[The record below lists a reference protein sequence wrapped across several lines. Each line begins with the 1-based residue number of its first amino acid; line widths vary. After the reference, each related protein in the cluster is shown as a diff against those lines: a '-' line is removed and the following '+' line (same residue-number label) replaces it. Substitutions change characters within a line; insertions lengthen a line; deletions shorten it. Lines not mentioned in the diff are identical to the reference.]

1 MSDDDEMPEL
11 EDFTEQLKEIRKA
24 KGIDE
29 KNVPTELKIGVINE
43 KNNNTS
49 NNNKNNTVQIPIS
62 TNPPPKTEKPAEQPK
77 PKPQNTN
84 TNTNNK
90 NNNNKRDE
98 DNFGFGLFKRGFLKR
113 HNFSEDEPKK
123 NTNKEKEKEK
133 EKEKPKEKPKE
144 KEKNEPVD
152 LTHIKSNPGTTTKT
166 NILNNFNNELKSSQE
181 SSKVNS
187 GMLNNL
193 ANNKQQWLNQE
204 LLMKIAQNP
213 NLMRCFMDPR
223 FSTVI
228 QELQTNPQECLK
240 KYGNNPEFSTFI
252 KDFSALMGE
261 HFNNLAKNPMA
272 GNPNYNTP
280 EVQEIVND
288 PKIKPILERLQKEG
302 RLDMNEI
309 QRDPYIASR
318 FKVLIDKKILNIQ
331 KMD

>member
-29 KNVPTELKIGVINE
+29 KNVPTNIKVGVIDE
-43 KNNNTS
+43 KNISTNDS
-49 NNNKNNTVQIPIS
+49 SKKNNTVQIPIS
-62 TNPPPKTEKPAEQPK
+62 TNPPPS
-77 PKPQNTN
+77 KPQQT
-84 TNTNNK
+84 TTSQKTQNN

-98 DNFGFGLFKRGFLKR
+98 DNFGCGLFKRGFLKR

-123 NTNKEKEKEK
+123 TNNNNKSNNSNTSNNNKEKEK
-133 EKEKPKEKPKE
+133 
-144 KEKNEPVD
+144 KNEPVD

-166 NILNNFNNELKSSQE
+166 NILNNFNNDLKSSQE
-181 SSKVNS
+181 SSKINS

-240 KYGNNPEFSTFI
+240 KYGNNPEFSNFI
-252 KDFSALMGE
+252 KEFSALMGD

-280 EVQEIVND
+280 EVQEIIND

-302 RLDMNEI
+302 RIDMNEI

-318 FKVLIDKKILNIQ
+318 FRVLIDKKILNIQ
-331 KMD
+331 KKY

>member
-29 KNVPTELKIGVINE
+29 KNIPKDIKIGVIDE
-43 KNNNTS
+43 KKNTS
-49 NNNKNNTVQIPIS
+49 KEPIKENKVQIPI
-62 TNPPPKTEKPAEQPK
+62 TKTKTEEPPKKTVQD
-77 PKPQNTN
+77 
-84 TNTNNK
+84 
-90 NNNNKRDE
+90 NKRDE
-98 DNFGFGLFKRGFLKR
+98 DNFGCGLFKRGFLKR
-113 HNFSEDEPKK
+113 HNFSEDVPKK
-123 NTNKEKEKEK
+123 ENKKENENKEKEK
-133 EKEKPKEKPKE
+133 
-144 KEKNEPVD
+144 KNEPVD

-166 NILNNFNNELKSSQE
+166 NILNNFNNDLKSSQE
-181 SSKVNS
+181 SSKINS

-204 LLMKIAQNP
+204 LLMKIAQKP

-228 QELQTNPQECLK
+228 QELQANPQECLK
-240 KYGNNPEFSTFI
+240 KYGNNPEFSNFI
-252 KDFSALMGE
+252 KEFSSLMGE

-280 EVQEIVND
+280 EVQEIIND

-302 RLDMNEI
+302 RLDINEI

>member
-1 MSDDDEMPEL
+1 MSDDEMPEL
-11 EDFTEQLKEIRKA
+11 EDLSEQLNEIRKA
-24 KGIDE
+24 RGIDE
-29 KNVPTELKIGVINE
+29 KNIPKDIKIGVVNE
-43 KNNNTS
+43 KT
-49 NNNKNNTVQIPIS
+49 NNNKVNIPITTS
-62 TNPPPKTEKPAEQPK
+62 SPPQVPVQVPKQQKQEEKPK
-77 PKPQNTN
+77 PKQD
-84 TNTNNK
+84 
-90 NNNNKRDE
+90 NKRDE

-113 HNFSEDEPKK
+113 HNFSEDENK
-123 NTNKEKEKEK
+123 NKKEKEPKKVNKEIPTKK
-133 EKEKPKEKPKE
+133 E
-144 KEKNEPVD
+144 EPVD

-166 NILNNFNNELKSSQE
+166 NVINNFNKDLKSTQE
-181 SSKVNS
+181 SSKINPN
-187 GMLNNL
+187 MLNNL

-240 KYGNNPEFSTFI
+240 KYGNNPEFSNFI
-252 KDFSALMGE
+252 KEFSSLMGE

-280 EVQEIVND
+280 EVQEIIND

-302 RLDMNEI
+302 RLDINEI

>member
-43 KNNNTS
+43 KNNNS
-49 NNNKNNTVQIPIS
+49 NTTKNNTVQIPIS
-62 TNPPPKTEKPAEQPK
+62 TNPPQPQKTEKTPPS
-77 PKPQNTN
+77 KPQS
-84 TNTNNK
+84 TNNNNK
-90 NNNNKRDE
+90 NNNKRDE

-113 HNFSEDEPKK
+113 HNFSKDEPKK
-123 NTNKEKEKEK
+123 NTNNK

-144 KEKNEPVD
+144 KEKNEPID
-152 LTHIKSNPGTTTKT
+152 LTYIKSNPGTTTKT
-166 NILNNFNNELKSSQE
+166 NVLNDFNKDLKSSQE
-181 SSKVNS
+181 SSKINS

-204 LLMKIAQNP
+204 LLMKIAKNP

-252 KDFSALMGE
+252 KEFSALMGD

>member
-29 KNVPTELKIGVINE
+29 KNDPTNIKVGVIDE
-43 KNNNTS
+43 KKNTS
-49 NNNKNNTVQIPIS
+49 NQNKSNTVQIPIT
-62 TNPPPKTEKPAEQPK
+62 TNKTLPPQTQTTNQKTN
-77 PKPQNTN
+77 NTN
-84 TNTNNK
+84 TSGSTTNNS
-90 NNNNKRDE
+90 NKRDE
-98 DNFGFGLFKRGFLKR
+98 DNFGCGLFKRGFLKR
-113 HNFSEDEPKK
+113 HHFSDDEPKK
-123 NTNKEKEKEK
+123 NTNNNDNNKTTKEKEKEK
-133 EKEKPKEKPKE
+133 EK
-144 KEKNEPVD
+144 KNEPID

-166 NILNNFNNELKSSQE
+166 NILNNFNNDLKSSQE
-181 SSKVNS
+181 SSKINS

-240 KYGNNPEFSTFI
+240 KYGNNPEFSNFI
-252 KDFSALMGE
+252 KEFSALMGD
-261 HFNNLAKNPMA
+261 HFNNLAKNPMS

-309 QRDPYIASR
+309 QRDPYVASR
-318 FKVLIDKKILNIQ
+318 FRVLIDKKILNIQ

>member
-29 KNVPTELKIGVINE
+29 KNIPKNIKIGVIDE
-43 KNNNTS
+43 KKNS
-49 NNNKNNTVQIPIS
+49 SKEEPKKENKVQIPI
-62 TNPPPKTEKPAEQPK
+62 TKTKAEEPPKKSVQD
-77 PKPQNTN
+77 
-84 TNTNNK
+84 
-90 NNNNKRDE
+90 NKRDE
-98 DNFGFGLFKRGFLKR
+98 DNFGCGLFKRGFLKR
-113 HNFSEDEPKK
+113 HNFSEDVPKK
-123 NTNKEKEKEK
+123 ENKKENDNNKEKEK
-133 EKEKPKEKPKE
+133 
-144 KEKNEPVD
+144 KNEPID

-166 NILNNFNNELKSSQE
+166 NILNNFNNDLKSSQE
-181 SSKVNS
+181 SSKINS

-204 LLMKIAQNP
+204 LLMKIAQKP

-228 QELQTNPQECLK
+228 QELQANPQECLK
-240 KYGNNPEFSTFI
+240 KYGNNPEFSNFI
-252 KDFSALMGE
+252 KEFSSLMGE

-280 EVQEIVND
+280 EVQEIIND

-302 RLDMNEI
+302 RLDINEI

>member
-29 KNVPTELKIGVINE
+29 KNIPKDIKIGVIDE
-43 KNNNTS
+43 KKNTS
-49 NNNKNNTVQIPIS
+49 KEPIKENKVQIPI
-62 TNPPPKTEKPAEQPK
+62 TKTKTEEPPKKTVQD
-77 PKPQNTN
+77 
-84 TNTNNK
+84 
-90 NNNNKRDE
+90 NKRDE
-98 DNFGFGLFKRGFLKR
+98 DNFGCGLFKRGFLKR
-113 HNFSEDEPKK
+113 HNFSEDVPKK
-123 NTNKEKEKEK
+123 ENKKENENKEKEK
-133 EKEKPKEKPKE
+133 
-144 KEKNEPVD
+144 KNEPVD

-166 NILNNFNNELKSSQE
+166 NILNNFNNDLKSSQE
-181 SSKVNS
+181 SSKINS

-204 LLMKIAQNP
+204 LLMKIAQKP

-240 KYGNNPEFSTFI
+240 KYGNNPEFSNFI
-252 KDFSALMGE
+252 KEFSSLMGE

-280 EVQEIVND
+280 EVQEIIND
-288 PKIKPILERLQKEG
+288 PKVKPILERLQKEG
-302 RLDMNEI
+302 RLDINEI

>member
-1 MSDDDEMPEL
+1 MSDDDEMHEL
-11 EDFTEQLKEIRKA
+11 EDITEQLKEIRKA

-29 KNVPTELKIGVINE
+29 KNIPKDIKIGVIDE
-43 KNNNTS
+43 KKNTS
-49 NNNKNNTVQIPIS
+49 KEPIKENKVQIPI
-62 TNPPPKTEKPAEQPK
+62 TKTKTEEPPKKTVQD
-77 PKPQNTN
+77 
-84 TNTNNK
+84 
-90 NNNNKRDE
+90 NKRDE
-98 DNFGFGLFKRGFLKR
+98 DNFGCGLFKRGFLKR
-113 HNFSEDEPKK
+113 HNFSEDVPKK
-123 NTNKEKEKEK
+123 ENKKENENKEKEK
-133 EKEKPKEKPKE
+133 
-144 KEKNEPVD
+144 KNEPVD

-166 NILNNFNNELKSSQE
+166 NILNNFNNDLKSSQE
-181 SSKVNS
+181 SSKINS

-204 LLMKIAQNP
+204 LLMKIAQKP

-228 QELQTNPQECLK
+228 QELQANPQECLK
-240 KYGNNPEFSTFI
+240 KYGNNPEFSNFI
-252 KDFSALMGE
+252 KEFSSLMGE

-280 EVQEIVND
+280 EVQEIIND

-302 RLDMNEI
+302 RLDINEI

>member
-29 KNVPTELKIGVINE
+29 KNIPKDIKIGVIDE
-43 KNNNTS
+43 KKNTS
-49 NNNKNNTVQIPIS
+49 KEPIKENKVQIPI
-62 TNPPPKTEKPAEQPK
+62 TKTKTEEPPKKAVQD
-77 PKPQNTN
+77 
-84 TNTNNK
+84 
-90 NNNNKRDE
+90 NKRDE
-98 DNFGFGLFKRGFLKR
+98 DNFGCGLFKRGFLKR
-113 HNFSEDEPKK
+113 HNFSEDVLKK
-123 NTNKEKEKEK
+123 ENKKENDNKEKEKEK
-133 EKEKPKEKPKE
+133 
-144 KEKNEPVD
+144 KNEPVD
-152 LTHIKSNPGTTTKT
+152 LTHIKSSPGTTTKT
-166 NILNNFNNELKSSQE
+166 NIINNFNNDLKSSQE
-181 SSKVNS
+181 SSKINS

-204 LLMKIAQNP
+204 LLMKIAQKP

-240 KYGNNPEFSTFI
+240 KYGNNPEFSNFI
-252 KDFSALMGE
+252 KEFSSLMGE

-280 EVQEIVND
+280 EVQEIIND

-302 RLDMNEI
+302 KLDINEI

>member
-43 KNNNTS
+43 KNNNS
-49 NNNKNNTVQIPIS
+49 NTTKNNTVQIPIS
-62 TNPPPKTEKPAEQPK
+62 TNPPQPQKTEKTPPS
-77 PKPQNTN
+77 KPQS
-84 TNTNNK
+84 TNNNNK
-90 NNNNKRDE
+90 NNNKRDE

-123 NTNKEKEKEK
+123 NTNNK

-144 KEKNEPVD
+144 KEKNEPID
-152 LTHIKSNPGTTTKT
+152 LTYIKSNPGTTTKT
-166 NILNNFNNELKSSQE
+166 NVLNDFNKDLKSSQE
-181 SSKVNS
+181 SSKINS

-204 LLMKIAQNP
+204 LLMKIAKNP

-252 KDFSALMGE
+252 KEFSALMGD

-280 EVQEIVND
+280 EVQEIIND

>member
-29 KNVPTELKIGVINE
+29 KNVPTDIKVGVINE
-43 KNNNTS
+43 QKNAS
-49 NNNKNNTVQIPIS
+49 NQNKSNTVQIPIS
-62 TNPPPKTEKPAEQPK
+62 TTKTA
-77 PKPQNTN
+77 PQQA
-84 TNTNNK
+84 NTNNK
-90 NNNNKRDE
+90 KTTNSNQTNNNSNKRDE
-98 DNFGFGLFKRGFLKR
+98 DNFGCGLFKRGFLKR

-123 NTNKEKEKEK
+123 KANNNKEKEKEK
-133 EKEKPKEKPKE
+133 EK
-144 KEKNEPVD
+144 KNEPID

-166 NILNNFNNELKSSQE
+166 NILNNFNNDLKSNQE
-181 SSKVNS
+181 SSKINS

-228 QELQTNPQECLK
+228 QELQANPQECLK
-240 KYGNNPEFSTFI
+240 KYGNNPEFSNFI
-252 KDFSALMGE
+252 KEFSALMGD

-272 GNPNYNTP
+272 GNPNYTSP

-309 QRDPYIASR
+309 QRDPYVASR

>member
-29 KNVPTELKIGVINE
+29 KNIPKDIKIGVIDE
-43 KNNNTS
+43 KKNTS
-49 NNNKNNTVQIPIS
+49 KEPTKENKVQIPI
-62 TNPPPKTEKPAEQPK
+62 TKAKAEEPPKKAVQD
-77 PKPQNTN
+77 
-84 TNTNNK
+84 
-90 NNNNKRDE
+90 NKRDE
-98 DNFGFGLFKRGFLKR
+98 DNFGCGLFKRGFLKR
-113 HNFSEDEPKK
+113 HNFSEDVPKK
-123 NTNKEKEKEK
+123 ENKKENDNKEKEKEK
-133 EKEKPKEKPKE
+133 
-144 KEKNEPVD
+144 KNEPVD
-152 LTHIKSNPGTTTKT
+152 LTHIKSSPGTTTKT
-166 NILNNFNNELKSSQE
+166 NIINNFNNDLKSSQE
-181 SSKVNS
+181 SSKINS

-204 LLMKIAQNP
+204 LLMKIAQKP

-240 KYGNNPEFSTFI
+240 KYGNNPEFSNFI
-252 KDFSALMGE
+252 KEFSSLMGE

-280 EVQEIVND
+280 EVQEIIND
-288 PKIKPILERLQKEG
+288 PKVKPILERLQKEG
-302 RLDMNEI
+302 RLDINEI

>member
-1 MSDDDEMPEL
+1 MSDDEMPEL
-11 EDFTEQLKEIRKA
+11 EDLSEQLNEIRKA
-24 KGIDE
+24 RGIDE
-29 KNVPTELKIGVINE
+29 KNIPKDIKIGVINE
-43 KNNNTS
+43 KNNS
-49 NNNKNNTVQIPIS
+49 NNKVNIPIS
-62 TNPPPKTEKPAEQPK
+62 TSPPQPQPK
-77 PKPQNTN
+77 PQQKPQPEQKPKEKTD
-84 TNTNNK
+84 
-90 NNNNKRDE
+90 NKRDE

-113 HNFSEDEPKK
+113 HNFSEDVPKK
-123 NTNKEKEKEK
+123 ENKKENDNNKEKEK
-133 EKEKPKEKPKE
+133 
-144 KEKNEPVD
+144 KNEPID

-166 NILNNFNNELKSSQE
+166 NILNNFNNDLKSSQE
-181 SSKVNS
+181 SSKINS

-204 LLMKIAQNP
+204 LLMKIAQKP

-228 QELQTNPQECLK
+228 QELQANPQECLK
-240 KYGNNPEFSTFI
+240 KYGNNPEFSNFI
-252 KDFSALMGE
+252 KEFSSLMGE

-280 EVQEIVND
+280 EVQEIIND

-302 RLDMNEI
+302 RLDINEI

>member
-29 KNVPTELKIGVINE
+29 KNIPKDIKIGVIDE
-43 KNNNTS
+43 KKNTS
-49 NNNKNNTVQIPIS
+49 KEPIKENKVQIPI
-62 TNPPPKTEKPAEQPK
+62 TKTEEPPKKTVQD
-77 PKPQNTN
+77 
-84 TNTNNK
+84 
-90 NNNNKRDE
+90 NKRDE
-98 DNFGFGLFKRGFLKR
+98 DNFGCGLFKRGFLKR
-113 HNFSEDEPKK
+113 HNFSEDVPKK
-123 NTNKEKEKEK
+123 ENKKENENKEKEK
-133 EKEKPKEKPKE
+133 
-144 KEKNEPVD
+144 KNEPVD

-166 NILNNFNNELKSSQE
+166 NILNNFNNDLKSSQE
-181 SSKVNS
+181 SSKINS

-204 LLMKIAQNP
+204 LLMKIAQKP

-228 QELQTNPQECLK
+228 QELQANPQECLK
-240 KYGNNPEFSTFI
+240 KYGNNPEFSNFI
-252 KDFSALMGE
+252 KEFSSLMGE

-280 EVQEIVND
+280 EVQEIIND
-288 PKIKPILERLQKEG
+288 PKVKPILERLQKEG
-302 RLDMNEI
+302 RLDINEI

>member
-29 KNVPTELKIGVINE
+29 KNIPKDIKIGVIDE
-43 KNNNTS
+43 KKNTS
-49 NNNKNNTVQIPIS
+49 KEPIKENKVQIPI
-62 TNPPPKTEKPAEQPK
+62 TKTKTEEPPKKAVQD
-77 PKPQNTN
+77 
-84 TNTNNK
+84 
-90 NNNNKRDE
+90 NKRDE
-98 DNFGFGLFKRGFLKR
+98 DNFGCGLFKRGFLKR
-113 HNFSEDEPKK
+113 HNFSEDVPKK
-123 NTNKEKEKEK
+123 ENKKENDNKEKEK
-133 EKEKPKEKPKE
+133 
-144 KEKNEPVD
+144 KNEPVD
-152 LTHIKSNPGTTTKT
+152 LTHIKSSPGTTTKT
-166 NILNNFNNELKSSQE
+166 NIINNFNNDLKSSQE
-181 SSKVNS
+181 SSKINS

-204 LLMKIAQNP
+204 LLMKIAQKP

-240 KYGNNPEFSTFI
+240 KYGNNPEFSNFI
-252 KDFSALMGE
+252 KEFSSLMGE

-280 EVQEIVND
+280 EVQEIIND

-302 RLDMNEI
+302 RLDINEI

>member
-29 KNVPTELKIGVINE
+29 KNVPTDIKVGVIDE
-43 KNNNTS
+43 KKAS
-49 NNNKNNTVQIPIS
+49 NQNKNNTVQIPIS
-62 TNPPPKTEKPAEQPK
+62 TTKTPPQ
-77 PKPQNTN
+77 QTN
-84 TNTNNK
+84 TSTQKTTSSNS
-90 NNNNKRDE
+90 NNNNSNKRDE
-98 DNFGFGLFKRGFLKR
+98 DNFGCGLFKRGFLKR
-113 HNFSEDEPKK
+113 HNFSDDEQKK
-123 NTNKEKEKEK
+123 KTNNNNKEQEKEKEK
-133 EKEKPKEKPKE
+133 EK
-144 KEKNEPVD
+144 KNEPID

-166 NILNNFNNELKSSQE
+166 NILNNFNNDLKSNQE
-181 SSKVNS
+181 SSKINS

-228 QELQTNPQECLK
+228 QELQANPQECLK
-240 KYGNNPEFSTFI
+240 KYGNNPEFSNFI
-252 KDFSALMGE
+252 KEFSALMGD

-272 GNPNYNTP
+272 GNPNYTNP

-309 QRDPYIASR
+309 QRDPYVASR

>member
-29 KNVPTELKIGVINE
+29 KNIPKDIKIGVIDE
-43 KNNNTS
+43 KKNTS
-49 NNNKNNTVQIPIS
+49 KEPIKENKVQIPI
-62 TNPPPKTEKPAEQPK
+62 TKTKTEEPPKKTVQD
-77 PKPQNTN
+77 
-84 TNTNNK
+84 
-90 NNNNKRDE
+90 NKRDE
-98 DNFGFGLFKRGFLKR
+98 DNFGCGLFKRGFLKR
-113 HNFSEDEPKK
+113 HNFSEDVPKK
-123 NTNKEKEKEK
+123 ENKKENENKEKEK
-133 EKEKPKEKPKE
+133 
-144 KEKNEPVD
+144 KNEPVD

-166 NILNNFNNELKSSQE
+166 NILNNFNNDLKSSQE
-181 SSKVNS
+181 SSKINS

-204 LLMKIAQNP
+204 LLMKIAQKP

-228 QELQTNPQECLK
+228 QELQANPQECLK
-240 KYGNNPEFSTFI
+240 KYGNNPEFSNFI
-252 KDFSALMGE
+252 KEFSSLMGE

-280 EVQEIVND
+280 EVQEIIND
-288 PKIKPILERLQKEG
+288 PKVKPILERLQKEG
-302 RLDMNEI
+302 RLDINEI

>member
-29 KNVPTELKIGVINE
+29 KNIPQNIKIGVIDE
-43 KNNNTS
+43 KKNS
-49 NNNKNNTVQIPIS
+49 SKEPIKENKVQIPITKS
-62 TNPPPKTEKPAEQPK
+62 EEPPKKPVQD
-77 PKPQNTN
+77 
-84 TNTNNK
+84 
-90 NNNNKRDE
+90 NKRDE
-98 DNFGFGLFKRGFLKR
+98 DNFGCGLFKRGFLKR

-123 NTNKEKEKEK
+123 EIKKENKEKEKEK
-133 EKEKPKEKPKE
+133 
-144 KEKNEPVD
+144 KNEPVD
-152 LTHIKSNPGTTTKT
+152 LTHIKSTPGTTTKT
-166 NILNNFNNELKSSQE
+166 NIMNNFNNDLKSSQE
-181 SSKVNS
+181 SSKINS

-204 LLMKIAQNP
+204 LLMKIAQKP

-240 KYGNNPEFSTFI
+240 KYGNNPEFSNFI
-252 KDFSALMGE
+252 KEFSSLMGE

-280 EVQEIVND
+280 EVQEIIND

-302 RLDMNEI
+302 RLDINEI

>member
-11 EDFTEQLKEIRKA
+11 EDLSNQLNSIRKA
-24 KGIDE
+24 RGIDE
-29 KNVPTELKIGVINE
+29 NSIAKNIKVGVINE
-43 KNNNTS
+43 KNNVS
-49 NNNKNNTVQIPIS
+49 KEESKQANNTVKIPIS
-62 TNPPPKTEKPAEQPK
+62 TS
-77 PKPQNTN
+77 KPQNQQPKEKPKE
-84 TNTNNK
+84 NNDNKK
-90 NNNNKRDE
+90 NE
-98 DNFGFGLFKRGFLKR
+98 DNAGFSFLKRGFLKR
-113 HNFSEDEPKK
+113 HNFSQEETKK
-123 NTNKEKEKEK
+123 EIKKQNNEGNNNNKSKKE
-133 EKEKPKEKPKE
+133 
-144 KEKNEPVD
+144 EPVD

-166 NILNNFNNELKSSQE
+166 EILNNFNKDLKSSQD
-181 SSKVNS
+181 SSKPNPS
-187 GMLNNL
+187 LLNNL

-228 QELQTNPQECLK
+228 QEMQTNPQECLK

-252 KDFSALMGE
+252 KEFSALMGD
-261 HFNNLAKNPMA
+261 HFNKLAKNPMA

-302 RLDMNEI
+302 RIDMNEI

-331 KMD
+331 KME

>member
-29 KNVPTELKIGVINE
+29 KK
-43 KNNNTS
+43 NTS
-49 NNNKNNTVQIPIS
+49 KEPIKENKVQIPI
-62 TNPPPKTEKPAEQPK
+62 TKTKTEEPPKKAVQD
-77 PKPQNTN
+77 
-84 TNTNNK
+84 
-90 NNNNKRDE
+90 NKRDE
-98 DNFGFGLFKRGFLKR
+98 DNFGCGLFKRGFLKR
-113 HNFSEDEPKK
+113 HNFSEDVPKK
-123 NTNKEKEKEK
+123 ENKKENDNKEKEKEK
-133 EKEKPKEKPKE
+133 
-144 KEKNEPVD
+144 KNEPVD
-152 LTHIKSNPGTTTKT
+152 LTHIKSSPGTTTKT
-166 NILNNFNNELKSSQE
+166 NIINTFNNDLKSSQE
-181 SSKVNS
+181 SSKINS

-204 LLMKIAQNP
+204 LLMKIAQKP

-240 KYGNNPEFSTFI
+240 KYGNNPEFSNFI
-252 KDFSALMGE
+252 KEFSSLMGE

-280 EVQEIVND
+280 EVQEIIND

-302 RLDMNEI
+302 RLDINEI